1 MSTKFSRLESW
12 IEGINRRPRLWLAL
26 FALLMAVQISPWLYP
41 TVDGCLYMKTARDFV
56 AAPSLSDFHCLVP
69 PGYPA
74 LIAPAFLFGS
84 RPFLA
89 IAVLQWLL
97 SVVMIGGVY
106 VWARRQ
112 FPQAA
117 ILLTAAVMVNI
128 SLWTYYRRP
137 TKEIA
142 TLALLMWTV
151 NLMHRLLDERRI
163 SRIVMLTVVAAILTS
178 YASLMRYTVVTLTVG
193 FGLAAAWLAWRRAF
207 GWSRAVT
214 MSATV
219 GLVTAF
225 TLAGWLYYDRTY
237 GAGGIYLREVMSVYS
252 HQTPRMAKSKTPGGE
267 GNPND
272 EPREME
278 ANEMT
283 SADDETATH
292 SPPVRFLQGMVY
304 RINDVGCLC
313 VPGLWK
319 SSVEPW
325 QLPGTS
331 MLAFLGLSGV
341 LIIGWWKLVR
351 RRLDVLVLT
360 LPAYFLLYSHWVCDQ
375 PGGRFMLPML
385 PVLVA
390 CAWCGMQSLVRQRA
404 TLAFGLLIVV
414 HLAQSSGYWLL
425 IDAPR
430 AYDNHRNW
438 SLVDRLAGQIRKRH
452 GEVALATSVEQ
463 DCHGLW
469 LELDWTYPLRSLEYQ
484 FGPRVV
490 WIVEPAGLR
499 PPKGFSVKRVDGP
512 VQLVCRNPEKPRAV
526 AASQPNRSAEP
537 ANTTTIA
544 GNSLISVADGALR
557 HELDRVSSPV
567 RFSPDMTPQP

>member
-12 IEGINRRPRLWLAL
+12 IEATNRRPRLWLAV

-41 TVDGCLYMKTARDFV
+41 TVDGCLYMKTARDFL

-74 LIAPAFLFGS
+74 LITPAFLLSS

-89 IAVLQWLL
+89 IAVLQWVL

-112 FPQAA
+112 FPRAA
-117 ILLTAAVMVNI
+117 VLLTAAVMVNI

-163 SRIVMLTVVAAILTS
+163 GRIITLTVCAAILTA

-193 FGLAAAWLAWRRAF
+193 FGLAAAWLAWQRAF

-214 MSATV
+214 MSAAV
-219 GLVTAF
+219 GLVTAI

-252 HQTPRMAKSKTPGGE
+252 HQTSRVAKSRTPGGE
-267 GNPND
+267 TDQND
-272 EPREME
+272 QPIEMQ

-292 SPPVRFLQGMVY
+292 SPPVRFLQGVAY

-319 SSVEPW
+319 SSIEPW
-325 QLPGTS
+325 EVPGTS

-341 LIIGWWKLVR
+341 LVVGWWKIVR
-351 RRLDVLVLT
+351 RRLDVLALT

-385 PVLVA
+385 PILVA
-390 CAWCGMQSLVRQRA
+390 CGWCGVQTLVHRRA
-404 TLAFGLLIVV
+404 TLVFGLLILV
-414 HLAQSSGYWLL
+414 HLAQAGGYWLL

-430 AYDNHRNW
+430 AYENHRNW
-438 SLVDRLAGQIRKRH
+438 SLVDRLADQIRKRH
-452 GEVALATSVEQ
+452 GEVALATAVEQ

-490 WIVEPAGLR
+490 WIVEPAGRR
-499 PPKGFSVKRVDGP
+499 PPKGFSVKRVDGL
-512 VQLVCRNPEKPRAV
+512 VQLVCRNPEKPRPVAV
-526 AASQPNRSAEP
+526 SPPSRE
-537 ANTTTIA
+537 ANPTTTVA
-544 GNSLISVADGALR
+544 GN
-557 HELDRVSSPV
+557 P
-567 RFSPDMTPQP
+567 